1 MLYTH
6 LHGNHYYYAL
16 PFVLIGMEELI
27 NNISSQRKT
36 WYDHSVKAW
45 LHGTSNDHYCCWR
58 LWMQR
63 TRATRISGIV
73 FSKHKYISNP
83 TVTAADAVMAAAQNM
98 ADALKT
104 RMNRHLGK
112 KSLTT
117 LYNLQK
123 SFAHAAANKKIR
135 QESGTTHA

>member
-1 MLYTH
+1 M
-6 LHGNHYYYAL
+6 
-16 PFVLIGMEELI
+16 
-27 NNISSQRKT
+27 
-36 WYDHSVKAW
+36 
-45 LHGTSNDHYCCWR
+45 
-58 LWMQR
+58 
-63 TRATRISGIV
+63 V
-73 FSKHKYISNP
+73 FFKHKYISNP